1 MVVKEVEP
9 ARHFHS
15 RTSQI
20 QWTTGA
26 RGNVDTGGSTSAD
39 QLELEGVLEAKP
51 TMAHAPVEEPR
62 EEECILVLMQA
73 KETKMIEVI
82 DWLIANCI
90 NI

>member
-1 MVVKEVEP
+1 M
-9 ARHFHS
+9 
-15 RTSQI
+15 
-20 QWTTGA
+20 
-26 RGNVDTGGSTSAD
+26 
-39 QLELEGVLEAKP
+39 ELEGVLEAKP
-51 TMAHAPVEEPR
+51 TMAHAPVEEPH